1 MGPSR
6 APASPEVD
14 SDRGRILVV
23 DDEPALVRA
32 ISRTL
37 TAAGHEVSTAADGMR
52 AVDLLA
58 VGTFDAILSDI
69 DMPGMSGI
77 QFLKNVRQSH
87 ADVPVVLITGNPD
100 LETALQAIEHGALQ
114 YLVKP
119 VNMETLRKT
128 VARALGLNRMARL
141 KQAAFALVSE
151 GALGASDR
159 LSLEASL
166 ERALGTL
173 WMAYQPIV
181 RVVDRSIFGYEA
193 LLRSEEKALPHP
205 GAILDAAERLG
216 RLDDLGRKI
225 RAAACAPLS
234 LAPDAA
240 LFVNLHSRDLMDDA
254 LRSPQ
259 SPLSEHAHRVVL
271 EVTERA
277 SLDHVQDVR
286 GRLADLRQMGFRIVI
301 DDLGAGYAGLT
312 SFAALEPEFVKLD
325 LSLVRGIDRS
335 HTKATLVRSMT
346 SACRDLGMLVVA
358 EGVETPEERDLLVTL
373 GCDFLQGYLL
383 GKPGKPFPAS
393 GW

>member
-128 VARALGLNRMARL
+128 VKPRL
-141 KQAAFALVSE
+141 
-151 GALGASDR
+151 
-159 LSLEASL
+159 LS
-166 ERALGTL
+166 
-173 WMAYQPIV
+173 
-181 RVVDRSIFGYEA
+181 
-193 LLRSEEKALPHP
+193 
-205 GAILDAAERLG
+205 
-216 RLDDLGRKI
+216 
-225 RAAACAPLS
+225 
-234 LAPDAA
+234 
-240 LFVNLHSRDLMDDA
+240 
-254 LRSPQ
+254 
-259 SPLSEHAHRVVL
+259 
-271 EVTERA
+271 
-277 SLDHVQDVR
+277 
-286 GRLADLRQMGFRIVI
+286 
-301 DDLGAGYAGLT
+301 
-312 SFAALEPEFVKLD
+312 
-325 LSLVRGIDRS
+325 
-335 HTKATLVRSMT
+335 
-346 SACRDLGMLVVA
+346 
-358 EGVETPEERDLLVTL
+358 
-373 GCDFLQGYLL
+373 
-383 GKPGKPFPAS
+383 
-393 GW
+393 